1 MASLEER
8 IRRHEHDAMMANVY
22 QQNIA
27 KHLDGENRKIKT
39 ALMQA
44 LGLDHGEDMD
54 TDVLIGRVIA
64 EKRDGPGPVVNRNK
78 LPTPP
83 AEGLSVAELTVALRP
98 SEDGG
103 QGHSEL
109 QLISSAES
117 EDVTVPCYV
126 SYELLMSLIDE
137 HDPLASELRALE
149 FLNSGAQ

>member
-44 LGLDHGEDMD
+44 LGLEGEDMD

-64 EKRDGPGPVVNRNK
+64 ERRDGPGPVVNRNK

-98 SEDGG
+98 AEDGA
-103 QGHSEL
+103 QGGSEL

-126 SYELLMSLIDE
+126 SYELLRSLIDE

-149 FLNSGAQ
+149 FLGGQ